1 MGNKA
6 HRMGHAM
13 WCASIVF
20 EQQRHD
26 AQAVH
31 SPGPMDSSPDDGMIA
46 ESLFDQYRWINV
58 LGLIHWHAAC

>member
-46 ESLFDQYRWINV
+46 ESLFDQYR
-58 LGLIHWHAAC
+58 